1 MFYEQDRVEPL
12 QPEEQSGVPEY
23 VQEEKQDAPQT
34 ISAISKNPPDQYAY
48 FVIAGLYFNFVFS

>member
-1 MFYEQDRVEPL
+1 VEPL